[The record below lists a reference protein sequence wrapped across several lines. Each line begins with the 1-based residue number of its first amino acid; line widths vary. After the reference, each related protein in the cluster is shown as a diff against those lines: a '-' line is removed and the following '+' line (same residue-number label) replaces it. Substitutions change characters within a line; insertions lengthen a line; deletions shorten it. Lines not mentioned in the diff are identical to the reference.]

1 MTSFGRSSSST
12 NPHRLRK
19 FGIVWYGFP
28 SKLMNASAQF
38 ILHLSLQLKPAT
50 RMSKFPGTGWGFR
63 DNTCNIQVRQRFLLS
78 LVWFC
83 HIQIYRVRIR
93 SEKNTSTT
101 TTTKKKQDT
110 ASKIKTPNPKTES
123 KIKLPKSQTPKSIK
137 IQDPESKLQN
147 RDQKASKRVCP
158 TSVSARPSAQQ
169 LRPQR
174 LKHLNPLLPFSLMCC
189 LPNFFLSSKLRCFTW
204 NFGSWLVSPKNQGN
218 FLFFANS
225 PAQWAKCQAGNHPK
239 SVQSLAHKRS
249 VSQKSGTK
257 KNWWEKFRESSA

>member
-38 ILHLSLQLKPAT
+38 ILYLSLQLKPAT

-93 SEKNTSTT
+93 IRAPQQQPKKTRYRIKNQNS
-101 TTTKKKQDT
+101 KPQNRIQNQ
-110 ASKIKTPNPKTES
+110 ASKIPNPKIHQNPRS
-123 KIKLPKSQTPKSIK
+123 R
-137 IQDPESKLQN
+137 IQNP
-147 RDQKASKRVCP
+147 DQKASKRVCP
-158 TSVSARPSAQQ
+158 TSVSARSSAQQ

-174 LKHLNPLLPFSLMCC
+174 LKHLNPLWPFILMCC
-189 LPNFFLSSKLRCFTW
+189 LPNVFLVIKAAVLYMEFWFMTGLPQESRQFFVFCKFTSTVSKMSSWKSPKKCAK
-204 NFGSWLVSPKNQGN
+204 FGS
-218 FLFFANS
+218 
-225 PAQWAKCQAGNHPK
+225 
-239 SVQSLAHKRS
+239 
-249 VSQKSGTK
+249 
-257 KNWWEKFRESSA
+257 